1 MPATGL
7 ENGCVGNVGVK
18 AWWLFVVQSRHLIS
32 YMEAN
37 VLGSLMQNGI
47 GSAVTVPGAVSLLL
61 FFVFSYLYSQ
71 SRANYFRAWQIGWAA
86 FSAHYALDT
95 WMLLRRP
102 SAVGFFVSQL
112 LLFGMAFCVFVSTR
126 LTRKGFRW
134 EWYDGVVAGAG
145 TVL

>member
-1 MPATGL
+1 
-7 ENGCVGNVGVK
+7 
-18 AWWLFVVQSRHLIS
+18 
-32 YMEAN
+32 MEAN

-112 LLFGMAFCVFVSTR
+112 LLFI
-126 LTRKGFRW
+126 RKHNFHTW
-134 EWYDGVVAGAG
+134 EEMVPLLPMRSRRKPWMNIGGQLIPKDAINSLIKNTKSVIQALA
-145 TVL
+145 